1 MPTNCKPR
9 HTSEM
14 LRMTGGMQWPV
25 KQIPCALQQLE
36 DNDYEND
43 DYQKTDHD
51 LLLRYQEDLNKVSR
65 LNLNSPNGISS
76 AACAAQPLFL
86 IRYGTL
92 HKPEYH
98 DNEKYDQQ

>member
-1 MPTNCKPR
+1 MRKLESGGKPGV
-9 HTSEM
+9 
-14 LRMTGGMQWPV
+14 GG
-25 KQIPCALQQLE
+25 ALT
-36 DNDYEND
+36 ND

-51 LLLRYQEDLNKVSR
+51 LLLRYQEDLNKVPR

-76 AACAAQPLFL
+76 AACAAQPLFSV
-86 IRYGTL
+86 RYGTL